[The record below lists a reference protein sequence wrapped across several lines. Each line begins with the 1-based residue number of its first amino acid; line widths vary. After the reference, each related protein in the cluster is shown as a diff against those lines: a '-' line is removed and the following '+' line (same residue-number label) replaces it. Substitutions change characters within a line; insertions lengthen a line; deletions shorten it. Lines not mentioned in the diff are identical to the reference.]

1 MRILP
6 LQVVTLWYRAPEIL
20 LGARNYST
28 PVDIWSL
35 GCIFAEMLTH
45 NALFPGDCE
54 IDELFRIFRVL
65 GTPNESV
72 WPGVTSL
79 PDFQDSFPI
88 WTPKRLSD
96 VVHADEQALDLLSRM
111 LVYDPAM
118 RITAKQALEHP
129 YFASVNQTM

>member
-1 MRILP
+1 M
-6 LQVVTLWYRAPEIL
+6 WYRAPEIL
-20 LGARNYST
+20 LGARNYSC
-28 PVDIWSL
+28 PVDVWSL
-35 GCIFAEMLTH
+35 GCIFAEMLTR

-65 GTPNESV
+65 GTPNEQV

-88 WTPKRLSD
+88 WSPKRLSD
-96 VVHADEQALDLLSRM
+96 VVNADETALDLLAQM

-129 YFASVNQTM
+129 YFASMNPM